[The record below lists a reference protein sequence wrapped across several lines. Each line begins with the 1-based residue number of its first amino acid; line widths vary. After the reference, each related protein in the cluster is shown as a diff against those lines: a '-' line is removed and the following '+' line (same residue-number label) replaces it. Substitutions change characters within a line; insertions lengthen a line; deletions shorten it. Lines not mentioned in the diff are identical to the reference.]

1 MNWPTKTRRCRESFH
16 RAYLVR
22 HLTETSY
29 KIGDSF
35 FMLPLDEVQEHL
47 AASIEKIDSEVVV
60 VESKV
65 SEIQEEMQGLK
76 TALYGRFG
84 KSINLEA

>member
-1 MNWPTKTRRCRESFH
+1 
-16 RAYLVR
+16 
-22 HLTETSY
+22 
-29 KIGDSF
+29 
-35 FMLPLDEVQEHL
+35 MLPLDEVQEHL